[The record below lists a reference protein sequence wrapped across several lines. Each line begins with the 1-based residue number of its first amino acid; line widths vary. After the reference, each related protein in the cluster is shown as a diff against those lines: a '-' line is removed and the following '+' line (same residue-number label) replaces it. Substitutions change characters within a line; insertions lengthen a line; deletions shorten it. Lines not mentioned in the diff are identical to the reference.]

1 MAFDLLALV
10 KDAKTIGITGHLNPD
25 GDCIASNLALA
36 MYLQKALPGN
46 CVEVFLEKPEKA
58 FDHIPG
64 RDMLITDFPER
75 APFDVFI
82 VCDTNYERIS
92 GSKKY
97 FDAAKRTINID
108 HHISNAN
115 GTGEYNYVIP
125 EAAACAEII
134 GSLIPKDMLDDQI
147 AELLYMGI
155 AHDTGVFHFSNT
167 RPETMRICANLLEY
181 DFDFSR
187 MLDET
192 FYIRTD
198 LQNKMMGQALLDSRF
213 HLNGRVIVSS
223 ADLALMA
230 KLGTGRDETGG
241 IVERLRNTEGVDCS
255 VYIYEKTPGHFK
267 GSLRSSSDAVNVAKV
282 CEAFGGG
289 GHDRAAGCEY
299 DGTVAEFEEKIIA
312 EIAKQYS

>member
-1 MAFDLLALV
+1 MAFDLIALV
-10 KDAKTIGITGHLNPD
+10 HDAKTIGITGHLNPD
-25 GDCIASNLALA
+25 GDCIGSNLALT
-36 MYLQKALPGN
+36 MYLKKALPQAK
-46 CVEVFLEKPEKA
+46 VEVFLEKPEKA

-64 RDMLITDFPER
+64 RELLITDFPER
-75 APFDVFI
+75 EPFDVFI

-92 GSKKY
+92 DSKKY

-108 HHISNAN
+108 HHISNAK

-134 GSLIPKDMLDDQI
+134 GSLIPKDMLDAQI

-167 RPETMRICANLLEY
+167 RPETMRVCASLLEY
-181 DFDFSR
+181 DFDFSA

-198 LQNKMMGQALLDSRF
+198 LQNRMMGQALLDSRF
-213 HLNGRVIVSS
+213 HLDGKVIVSS

-230 KLGTGRDETGG
+230 RLGTGREETGG

-267 GSLRSSSDAVNVAKV
+267 ASLRASSDAVNVAKV
-282 CEAFGGG
+282 CESFGGG
-289 GHDRAAGCEY
+289 GHARAAGCEY
-299 DGTVAEFEEKIIA
+299 DGTVAEFEEKIVA
-312 EIAKQYS
+312 EISKQYT

>member
-25 GDCIASNLALA
+25 GDCIGSTFAMALF
-36 MYLQKALPGN
+36 LEKAVPGAK
-46 CVEVFLEKPEKA
+46 VEVFLEKPEKA
-58 FDHIPG
+58 FDHIPY
-64 RDMLITDFPER
+64 RDRLITDFPER
-75 APFDVFI
+75 DAFDVFI

-92 GSKKY
+92 DSKKY

-108 HHISNAN
+108 HHISNAE

-125 EAAACAEII
+125 EASACAEII
-134 GSLIPKDMLDDQI
+134 TSLIPDTMLDATI
-147 AELLYMGI
+147 AQLLYMGI

-167 RPETMRICANLLEY
+167 SPQTMRTCARLLEY
-181 DFDFSR
+181 DFDFAKL
-187 MLDET
+187 LDDT
-192 FYIRTD
+192 FYTRTN
-198 LQNKMMGQALLDSRF
+198 LQNMMMGHALMHSRF
-213 HLNGRVIVSS
+213 YLDGRVIVAS

-230 KLGTGRDETGG
+230 ELGTGRDETGG
-241 IVERLRNTEGVDCS
+241 IVERLRVTEGVDCS
-255 VYIYEKTPGHFK
+255 VYFYEKTPGHFK

-289 GHDRAAGCEY
+289 GHARAAGCEY
-299 DGTVAEFEEKIIA
+299 DGTIAEFEEKIIA